1 MVYLSYSFDKKFS
14 FSFFLSLKIL
24 LEIWAER
31 LPLFISKYRPYEYYR
46 FNTAL
51 KFIDVKVYFGDPE
64 KIRCWVRLIPDEAN
78 ETCKFAGENEGYK
91 NTKIVQQF
99 FEKEKNNPDYL
110 EYLYQ
115 KGENTLP
122 ELDIKSDI
130 EILIRH
136 YW

>member
-1 MVYLSYSFDKKFS
+1 M
-14 FSFFLSLKIL
+14 
-24 LEIWAER
+24 
-31 LPLFISKYRPYEYYR
+31 
-46 FNTAL
+46 
-51 KFIDVKVYFGDPE
+51 
-64 KIRCWVRLIPDEAN
+64 
-78 ETCKFAGENEGYK
+78 
-91 NTKIVQQF
+91 QQF